1 MNILIATGIY
11 PPQIGGPATYSKL
24 LHDQLPARGHSVTIA
39 NFGDVLY
46 LPKIIRHFAY
56 FFILCRRAR
65 GADVVYAQDPVSVG
79 LPALLATKLLRKKFV
94 LKIVGDYAWEQG
106 VIRAGVTDD
115 LSVFAGKYAEY
126 PLLVRVLKHIQYRV
140 ARGAECIITPSEYLK
155 TIISK
160 WGVAPEKITVVY
172 NAYEHGETV
181 SETKEDAR
189 RALGISHP
197 AVLSAGRLVPWKGF
211 PVLITAIGV
220 VAREFPTV
228 KLFIAGG
235 GPEKVHL
242 QETAEKAGVADRVVF
257 LDAIPRARLLQFV
270 RAVDVFALNTAYEGF
285 SHQLLEVMVEG
296 TPVVSTAVG
305 GNPELIVDDKE
316 GILVPF
322 DDEARLAM
330 AIVRVLRGGADVS
343 LMTRRA
349 REKAEQFTEERML
362 NGLISVLS
370 RL

>member
-24 LHDQLPARGHSVTIA
+24 LYDRLPARGHSVTVV
-39 NFGDVLY
+39 NFGDVLH

-56 FFILCRRAR
+56 FFILCWRAR
-65 GADVVYAQDPVSVG
+65 GTDVVYAQDPVSVG

-106 VIRAGVTDD
+106 VLRAGITDD
-115 LSVFAGKYAEY
+115 LSVFAGKYAGY

-140 ARGAECIITPSEYLK
+140 ALGAECIITPSEYLK
-155 TIISK
+155 TIISA
-160 WGVAPEKITVVY
+160 WGIAPANITVVY
-172 NAYEHGETV
+172 NAFERADSV

-189 RALGISHP
+189 TTLGISHL

-211 PVLITAIGV
+211 PVLIDAMQDI
-220 VAREFPTV
+220 AREFPTA

-235 GPEKVHL
+235 GPEDARL
-242 QETAEKAGVADRVVF
+242 RETAEKAGVVDHVVF
-257 LDAIPRARLLQFV
+257 LGAIPRARLLQFV

-285 SHQLLEVMVEG
+285 SHQLLEVMAEG

-305 GNPELIVDDKE
+305 GNPELITDDKE

-322 DDEARLAM
+322 NDKARLVK
-330 AIVRVLRGGADVS
+330 AISRVLRGGADIS
-343 LMTRRA
+343 LMTSRA
-349 REKAEQFTEERML
+349 REKAGSFTEERML
-362 NGLISVLS
+362 DGLISVLS